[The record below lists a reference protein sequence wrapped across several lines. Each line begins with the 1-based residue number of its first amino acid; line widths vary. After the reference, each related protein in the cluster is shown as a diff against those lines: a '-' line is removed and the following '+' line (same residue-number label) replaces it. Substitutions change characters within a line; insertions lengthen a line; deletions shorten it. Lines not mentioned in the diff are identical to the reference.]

1 MSARALTPL
10 LTNAQIHRIE
20 RLRIGASRR
29 FTNRGRGEHLAG
41 RGGASTEFADFRD
54 YHEGDDIRYIDWNIY
69 SRLRRP
75 YLKIFRTEE
84 EMHVVIFV
92 DASASMRFDG
102 KHGRALSLAAAFGI
116 SGLLAGERVSVV
128 TFNAAKSDPER
139 LPPRSGRV
147 AMRRLFDFLGGEREP
162 GAATLDAAVE
172 RALRLHKGRGAALL
186 ISDFLT
192 PGDLRRTFNQL
203 HGAGLE
209 ILALHLHGPSD
220 AAPPV
225 DGDLRLVDSETGDTL
240 DVSSS
245 PALMD
250 AYHDHR
256 AGFLR
261 GIEQGAR
268 RRGGNFL
275 SLDAAEDLDHQLFD
289 TLRRRGWL
297 T

>member
-84 EMHVVIFV
+84 EMHVVIIV

-128 TFNAAKSDPER
+128 TFNAAKSPER
-139 LPPRSGRV
+139 LPPRSASVSPCAGSFRLPRLGTRT
-147 AMRRLFDFLGGEREP
+147 RRGHARRRRR
-162 GAATLDAAVE
+162 T
-172 RALRLHKGRGAALL
+172 RALRLHRSRGAALL
-186 ISDFLT
+186 LDDFLT

-203 HGAGLE
+203 RWRQPE
-209 ILALHLHGPSD
+209 ILATTSMARRRRPAD
-220 AAPPV
+220 RRRPPPRRQRNRRHAR
-225 DGDLRLVDSETGDTL
+225 RLL
-240 DVSSS
+240 L

-297 T
+297 A